1 MIQCRINHLAKAANV
16 TGPALLGTPRLLF
29 QSNFLFPV
37 SAWDPDKHNAQ
48 QVHIFLG
55 YYLFWNLSIAIYYI
69 MQYQAVSLSY
79 APYDIIADTH
89 CVTQDTTRVYW

>member
-1 MIQCRINHLAKAANV
+1 MSRAPRFWGPRAYSFSRIFCSLFRR
-16 TGPALLGTPRLLF
+16 GTQTNIMHSRYIF
-29 QSNFLFPV
+29 
-37 SAWDPDKHNAQ
+37 
-48 QVHIFLG
+48 FLG